1 MKKKALLVVIAAGVL
16 SGAWYT
22 GRVWPVFTTDNSGAE
37 KVVLLHGLGRNEQA
51 MWLLESTL
59 LDAGYDVYNISYPSR
74 HEPPDVLL
82 DMVSADINGCCN
94 GPEKAVHFVGHSLGG
109 LLARDYLAHYSP
121 ENLGRVIL
129 IGTPNKGSELADVEL
144 DEEMREVLERWA
156 GPSATA
162 LHTGPD
168 GYPASLPPPDYPVGI
183 IAGTNSTRMSDRYLP
198 VPNDG
203 AVSVDSAKLD
213 GMTDFIMLD
222 VAHWDLRGDRKV
234 AEQVVFFLENGRFNH
249 ANSGSP
255 PADH

>member
-121 ENLGRVIL
+121 ENLGRVI
-129 IGTPNKGSELADVEL
+129 
-144 DEEMREVLERWA
+144 
-156 GPSATA
+156 
-162 LHTGPD
+162 
-168 GYPASLPPPDYPVGI
+168 
-183 IAGTNSTRMSDRYLP
+183 
-198 VPNDG
+198 
-203 AVSVDSAKLD
+203 
-213 GMTDFIMLD
+213 
-222 VAHWDLRGDRKV
+222 
-234 AEQVVFFLENGRFNH
+234 
-249 ANSGSP
+249 
-255 PADH
+255 